1 MAPCCFRCFRCP
13 CPRSPVQ
20 KKTVIP
26 DSFVIC
32 TLSGSPTGPRLGVLS
47 VQQAFNLP
55 ASFKNF
61 AFQLVT
67 LAHIMHISNAS
78 GSASM
83 VSQTQGKMS
92 RTRSAFGSQF
102 SVPCSLFPVPWTGRA
117 STRTYTGTARKLDRL
132 ADQLATEMILP
143 ADCVRLLAGGT
154 ASIGQMARLFDV
166 SARAMELRLQRLG
179 IGSSVL
185 FA

>member
-1 MAPCCFRCFRCP
+1 MK
-13 CPRSPVQ
+13 RSRVRKHGITDAGQNVKDAIRFPVP
-20 KKTVIP
+20 V
-26 DSFVIC
+26 F
-32 TLSGSPTGPRLGVLS
+32 
-47 VQQAFNLP
+47 
-55 ASFKNF
+55 
-61 AFQLVT
+61 
-67 LAHIMHISNAS
+67 
-78 GSASM
+78 
-83 VSQTQGKMS
+83 
-92 RTRSAFGSQF
+92 
-102 SVPCSLFPVPWTGRA
+102 CSLLPVPWTGRA

>member
-1 MAPCCFRCFRCP
+1 
-13 CPRSPVQ
+13 
-20 KKTVIP
+20 
-26 DSFVIC
+26 
-32 TLSGSPTGPRLGVLS
+32 
-47 VQQAFNLP
+47 
-55 ASFKNF
+55 
-61 AFQLVT
+61 
-67 LAHIMHISNAS
+67 
-78 GSASM
+78 M

-92 RTRSAFGSQF
+92 RTRSAFRF
-102 SVPCSLFPVPWTGRA
+102 PVFCSLLPVPWTGRA
-117 STRTYTGTARKLDRL
+117 STRTYTGTYAGTYAGTARKLDRL

>member
-1 MAPCCFRCFRCP
+1 
-13 CPRSPVQ
+13 
-20 KKTVIP
+20 
-26 DSFVIC
+26 
-32 TLSGSPTGPRLGVLS
+32 
-47 VQQAFNLP
+47 
-55 ASFKNF
+55 
-61 AFQLVT
+61 
-67 LAHIMHISNAS
+67 
-78 GSASM
+78 M

-92 RTRSAFGSQF
+92 RTRSAFRSLF
-102 SVPCSLFPVPWTGRA
+102 SVPCSLLPVPWTGRA